1 MVPGTYSCEQCPV
14 LWELFQIQ
22 DSFSCKTSYGSWFIP
37 QILLSVH
44 VCEKTLCSSL
54 IVTTTVVLRVIESSH
69 LYSCWYYVA
78 EPRRGGERRR
88 SCRSSPSLDAGIFTI
103 HQRSAPLP

>member
-1 MVPGTYSCEQCPV
+1 MV
-14 LWELFQIQ
+14 L
-22 DSFSCKTSYGSWFIP
+22 GSSLKSSSPFMYAK
-37 QILLSVH
+37 
-44 VCEKTLCSSL
+44 KTLCSSL